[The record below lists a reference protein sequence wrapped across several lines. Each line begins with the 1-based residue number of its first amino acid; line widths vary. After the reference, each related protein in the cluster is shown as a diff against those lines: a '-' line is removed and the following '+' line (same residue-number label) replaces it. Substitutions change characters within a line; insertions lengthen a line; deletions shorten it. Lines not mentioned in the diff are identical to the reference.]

1 MRTATSI
8 IITATASVTLTAA
21 CRATR
26 ITATTMAERSGPAA
40 ILRLSAWLSP
50 AFPVGSFSYSH
61 GLERAVHDGLVRDA
75 DGLRDWLAALI
86 GFGSGWNDA
95 VLFCEAMRR
104 AEAGDDCGELAELA
118 EALAGAAERHMES
131 CLQGRAF
138 AEAAAAWSPDL
149 ARLLPENCPYPV
161 AVGAFAGA
169 AGIAPVEAAAVYL
182 QAFASNLV
190 QAAIRLGVLGQSDGV
205 RLIAGLEP
213 LLSATA
219 ARAADTALDDL
230 GSCTMLAE
238 IAAMRHETQHSRLFR
253 T

>member
-1 MRTATSI
+1 
-8 IITATASVTLTAA
+8 
-21 CRATR
+21 
-26 ITATTMAERSGPAA
+26 MAEPSGPVVL
-40 ILRLSAWLSP
+40 LRLVAWLSP

-61 GLERAVHDGLVRDA
+61 GLERAVHDGLVCDA
-75 DGLRDWLAALI
+75 EELRDWLAALV
-86 GFGSGWNDA
+86 GFGSGRNDA

-104 AEAGDDCGELAELA
+104 AEAGDDLALPAELA

-138 AEAAAAWSPDL
+138 VEAAAAWSPDL

-169 AGIAPVEAAAVYL
+169 AGIGPVEAVAVYL

-205 RLIAGLEP
+205 RLIASLEP

-219 ARAADTALDDL
+219 IRAADATLDDL
-230 GSCTMLAE
+230 GSCAMLAE
-238 IAAMRHETQHSRLFR
+238 IAAMRHETQHTRLFR